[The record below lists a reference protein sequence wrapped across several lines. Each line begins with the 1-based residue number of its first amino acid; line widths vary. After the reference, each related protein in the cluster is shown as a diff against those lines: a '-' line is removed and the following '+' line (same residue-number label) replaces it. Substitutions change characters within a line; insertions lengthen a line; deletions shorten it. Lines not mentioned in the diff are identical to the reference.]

1 MYKYSNV
8 TALTNDRGGCPA
20 CRLSP
25 ASMATVRRA
34 TLALTDAV
42 YQRPSTKT
50 KERKY
55 EMHNYKLGG
64 LLDPIRKLKLKK
76 EDGKLE
82 PRQQN

>member
-1 MYKYSNV
+1 MYKYS
-8 TALTNDRGGCPA
+8 TALTKDRGGCPA

-42 YQRPSTKT
+42 YQRASTKT

-55 EMHNYKLGG
+55 EMHNCKLGG

-76 EDGKLE
+76 EGGKLE
-82 PRQQN
+82 PRQQH